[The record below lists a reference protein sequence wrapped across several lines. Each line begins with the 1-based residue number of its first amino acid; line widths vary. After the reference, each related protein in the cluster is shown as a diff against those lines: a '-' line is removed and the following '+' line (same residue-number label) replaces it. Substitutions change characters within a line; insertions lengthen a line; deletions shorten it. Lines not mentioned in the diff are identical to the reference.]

1 MTKSKLL
8 FDENL
13 SFRLVELLAEPFP
26 GSAHVN
32 DVGLHGCPDSDI
44 WTYAAAH
51 ELVLVSKDNDF
62 RQLAFLRG
70 PPPKVVWLRVGNA
83 PTNAVVDLLHS
94 RKADIESFVQ
104 EAETALLAIQM
115 EREYP

>member
-32 DVGLHGCPDSDI
+32 DVGLHGCP
-44 WTYAAAH
+44 
-51 ELVLVSKDNDF
+51 
-62 RQLAFLRG
+62 QG
-70 PPPKVVWLRVGNA
+70 GC
-83 PTNAVVDLLHS
+83 
-94 RKADIESFVQ
+94 
-104 EAETALLAIQM
+104 
-115 EREYP
+115 